1 MVDVE
6 PVPQGNVY
14 TALAAALEHERAC
27 YETYLSV
34 RDRAGGIDRNAAHE
48 RWEDARSLI
57 TQLRE
62 QIAVGEREG
71 RT

>member
-6 PVPQGNVY
+6 PEPQGNVY

-34 RDRAGGIDRNAAHE
+34 RNRAGGTDRDAAHE

-57 TQLRE
+57 TPLRE
-62 QIAVGEREG
+62 QIAGIERG
-71 RT
+71 SA